1 MKRYV
6 LFIAALIGTPCA
18 FAQPIINK
26 LYDFP
31 IGHVYSYKKVPANWN
46 IDTSKIQTVGTNLL
60 WEFDTLTLEPTIYS
74 DSILSPSG
82 TPGSASFSGAQFV
95 WKEYSGTLQYYTRS
109 ADTIFYMGN
118 YSGWASVFTPNPITA
133 ILPTSY
139 STGNVYS
146 NFITNVSGNG
156 QWTYDARYNAYGTL
170 KLPGITHTNVGL
182 YVTVGGKSNLKFA
195 DYFWF
200 KENQSD
206 PVMRIQFVWTLN
218 SSAVQYLYVNTTAL
232 TPLGSN
238 NLTQEHVDIYPN
250 PCQDRLYIHPNQ
262 GSIVSD
268 YVIYNLLGLAVQTGQ
283 LKDAFIQVSN
293 LAPGTYVLALGGS
306 QGLQNTKLFFKQ

>member
-1 MKRYV
+1 M
-6 LFIAALIGTPCA
+6 
-18 FAQPIINK
+18 
-26 LYDFP
+26 
-31 IGHVYSYKKVPANWN
+31 
-46 IDTSKIQTVGTNLL
+46 
-60 WEFDTLTLEPTIYS
+60 
-74 DSILSPSG
+74 
-82 TPGSASFSGAQFV
+82 
-95 WKEYSGTLQYYTRS
+95 
-109 ADTIFYMGN
+109 
-118 YSGWASVFTPNPITA
+118 
-133 ILPTSY
+133 
-139 STGNVYS
+139 
-146 NFITNVSGNG
+146 
-156 QWTYDARYNAYGTL
+156 
-170 KLPGITHTNVGL
+170 
-182 YVTVGGKSNLKFA
+182 TVGGKSNLKFA

-268 YVIYNLLGLAVQTGQ
+268 YVIYNLLGLSVQTGQ